1 MRYHKAYE
9 HIEHA
14 NPFSHPS
21 TPHPLSHI
29 PLNILRHKSA
39 ENFINNTIFPS
50 KLHLMDSQYSF
61 PYIDSCITMYIIPL
75 RNCFEKINNNLFRPP
90 TSLNSLRALFPANQ
104 YSNIYNCTSE
114 LSQSGMIIYARSPIY
129 YIIKKTLYIYLHIYM
144 NYIFIV

>member
-21 TPHPLSHI
+21 TPHPLSHT
-29 PLNILRHKSA
+29 PLNYYDTNRRKILL
-39 ENFINNTIFPS
+39 TIQFFPQ
-50 KLHLMDSQYSF
+50 LHLMDSQYSF

-114 LSQSGMIIYARSPIY
+114 LAQSGMIIYARSPIY